1 MNLWSVRHAGSD
13 ESVDGLTADDVLD
26 GIKEDIWD
34 PSDEIIG
41 PDDAEWTA
49 IDRHPVFAEAMADYE
64 PPPPKHPED
73 ETRLDMTPVIDVALV
88 LLIFFMLTTAYE
100 ELRKEFS
107 PPTPEGINQG
117 NTTTDQD
124 LKKVAVRV
132 SVRMENDQPVYRVE
146 DEIVAEKDL
155 LARFEQYK
163 DAQHDRLAMELDP
176 TAPWRA
182 VIAIQDAAAG
192 AKFQEIIR
200 VQRAAPKQ

>member
-26 GIKEDIWD
+26 GIREDVWD

-41 PDDAEWTA
+41 PDDAAWVP
-49 IDRHPVFAEAMADYE
+49 IDQHPVFAQAMADYE
-64 PPPPKHPED
+64 PPPAKHADD

-107 PPTPEGINQG
+107 PPTPESLNLGK
-117 NTTTDQD
+117 TTTDQD

-132 SVRMENDQPVYRVE
+132 SVRMEGDRPVYRVE
-146 DEIVAEKDL
+146 DEIVAETDL
-155 LARFEQYK
+155 RAKFEQYK

-176 TAPWRA
+176 TAPWGA

-200 VQRAAPKQ
+200 VQRVAPK

>member
-34 PSDEIIG
+34 PSDEIMG
-41 PDDAEWTA
+41 PDDAEWIA
-49 IDRHPVFAEAMADYE
+49 IDRHPVFAPAMADYE

-107 PPTPEGINQG
+107 PPAPEGLEQKG
-117 NTTTDQD
+117 MTTDQD

-132 SVRMENDQPVYRVE
+132 SVRMENDVPVYRVE

-155 LARFEQYK
+155 
-163 DAQHDRLAMELDP
+163 P
-176 TAPWRA
+176 
-182 VIAIQDAAAG
+182 
-192 AKFQEIIR
+192 AK
-200 VQRAAPKQ
+200 